1 MRKYLI
7 IILTL
12 ILSTSLCAQKKLTLD
27 EAVSIA
33 LQRNSNLIKTAN
45 SIEIDRSQL
54 KSAWGDLLPDF
65 GLNGSWGWSR
75 NVDDVGTIIFQGQEV
90 ETGTFSNDVRTY
102 SLSAGGGVTLFNGLA
117 NYKRIGQSE
126 DDLDAAEYNFEKV
139 KQDIVLSTI
148 ELYYEVLKAKS
159 LLKVGE
165 DNLEFNKKLYETIE
179 ERNKL
184 GVIAIADVY
193 TQQVQLGNAQLT
205 VIQAENAV
213 QIVTSNL
220 LNYLALDVLEE
231 YDFENPFGSIVQP
244 DTETLMN
251 EFSDLGTMVNE
262 ALTNRFDYKSQKSNV
277 SSAEKGVGIS
287 YGGLFPSISGTYGYR
302 TTVNRTSDLFDQ
314 RTWSVGL
321 SFNFPIFANFNI
333 DHQIQ
338 FAQVQE
344 KNAYEDL
351 AALERLIKIEVKQ
364 GYLNLQASKKAL
376 EVSINNVQA
385 AGENRRVNTE
395 RYNLGSGTILDV
407 LQADKDYTNAL
418 NNRIESTYKF
428 LIDYDDLKNKL
439 GKLDYKNYE

>member
-7 IILTL
+7 IIFTL
-12 ILSTSLCAQKKLTLD
+12 ILSTTLCAQKKLTLD

-33 LQRNSNLIKTAN
+33 LQRNSNLIKTTN

-54 KSAWGDLLPDF
+54 KSAWGDLFPDL
-65 GLNGSWGWSR
+65 GVSGSWGWSKYI
-75 NVDDVGTIIFQGQEV
+75 DDRGSRFIQGQEFQ
-90 ETGTFSNDVRTY
+90 TGSISNEVRSY

-117 NYKRIGQSE
+117 NYKSIGQSE
-126 DDLDAAEYNFEKV
+126 DDLDAAEYNLEKV

-193 TQQVQLGNAQLT
+193 TQQVQLGNAQLS
-205 VIQAENAV
+205 VIQAENTL
-213 QIVTSNL
+213 QLVTSNL
-220 LNYLALDVLEE
+220 LNYLALDVLED

-244 DTETLMN
+244 DSESLLN
-251 EFSDLGTMVNE
+251 EFADLGTMVNE
-262 ALTNRFDYKSQKSNV
+262 ALTNRFDYKSQKSSV

-287 YGGLFPSISGTYGYR
+287 YGGLFPSISGNYGFS
-302 TTVNRTSDLFDQ
+302 TGVNRTSDLFDQ

-333 DHQIQ
+333 ENQIQ
-338 FAQVQE
+338 IAKVQE

-385 AGENRRVNTE
+385 AGETE
-395 RYNLGSGTILDV
+395 
-407 LQADKDYTNAL
+407 
-418 NNRIESTYKF
+418 E
-428 LIDYDDLKNKL
+428 LIQNDII
-439 GKLDYKNYE
+439 

>member
-1 MRKYLI
+1 M
-7 IILTL
+7 
-12 ILSTSLCAQKKLTLD
+12 ILSTTLCAQKKLTLD

-54 KSAWGDLLPDF
+54 KSAWGDLFPDL
-65 GLNGSWGWSR
+65 GVSGSWGWSKYIDER
-75 NVDDVGTIIFQGQEV
+75 NSQIIQGLEFQ
-90 ETGTFSNDVRTY
+90 TGSTSNEFRSY

-126 DDLDAAEYNFEKV
+126 DDLDAAEYNLEKV

-148 ELYYEVLKAKS
+148 ELYYEVLKSKS
-159 LLKVGE
+159 LLKVSE

-193 TQQVQLGNAQLT
+193 TQQVQLGNAQLS
-205 VIQAENAV
+205 VIQAENTL
-213 QIVTSNL
+213 QLVTSNL
-220 LNYLALDVLEE
+220 LNYLALDVLED

-244 DTETLMN
+244 DSEALMN

-262 ALTNRFDYKSQKSNV
+262 ALTNRFDYKSQKSSV

-287 YGGLFPSISGTYGYR
+287 YGGLFPSISGNYGFS
-302 TTVNRTSDLFDQ
+302 TGVNKTSDLFDQ

-333 DHQIQ
+333 ENQIQ
-338 FAQVQE
+338 IAKVQE

-364 GYLNLQASKKAL
+364 GYLNLQASRKAL
-376 EVSINNVQA
+376 EVSVKNVQA

-407 LQADKDYTNAL
+407 LQADKDYTNAQ

>member
-7 IILTL
+7 IIFTL
-12 ILSTSLCAQKKLTLD
+12 ILSTTLCAQKKLTLD

-54 KSAWGDLLPDF
+54 KSAWGDLFPDL
-65 GLNGSWGWSR
+65 GVSGSWGWSKYI
-75 NVDDVGTIIFQGQEV
+75 DDRGSRFIQGQEFQ
-90 ETGTFSNDVRTY
+90 TGSISNEVRSY
-102 SLSAGGGVTLFNGLA
+102 SLSAGGNVTLFNGLA
-117 NYKRIGQSE
+117 NYKSIGQSE
-126 DDLDAAEYNFEKV
+126 DDLDAAEYNLEKV
-139 KQDIVLSTI
+139 KQDIVLSAI

-193 TQQVQLGNAQLT
+193 TQQVQLGNAQLS
-205 VIQAENAV
+205 VIQAENTL
-213 QIVTSNL
+213 QLVTSNL
-220 LNYLALDVLEE
+220 LNYLALDVLED
-231 YDFENPFGSIVQP
+231 YDFENPFGSTVQP
-244 DTETLMN
+244 DSESLLN
-251 EFSDLGTMVNE
+251 EFADLGTMVNE
-262 ALTNRFDYKSQKSNV
+262 ALTNRFDYKSQKSSV

-287 YGGLFPSISGTYGYR
+287 YGGLFPRISGNYGFS
-302 TTVNRTSDLFDQ
+302 TGVNRTSDLFDQ

-321 SFNFPIFANFNI
+321 SFSFPIFANFNI
-333 DHQIQ
+333 DNQIQ
-338 FAQVQE
+338 IAKVQE

-376 EVSINNVQA
+376 EVSVKNVQA

>member
-7 IILTL
+7 IIFTL
-12 ILSTSLCAQKKLTLD
+12 ILSTTLCAQKKLTLD

-54 KSAWGDLLPDF
+54 KSAWGDLFPDL
-65 GLNGSWGWSR
+65 GVSGSWGWSKYI
-75 NVDDVGTIIFQGQEV
+75 DDRGSRFIQGQEFQ
-90 ETGTFSNDVRTY
+90 TGSISNEVRSY
-102 SLSAGGGVTLFNGLA
+102 SLSAGGNVTLFNGLA
-117 NYKRIGQSE
+117 NYKSIGQSE
-126 DDLDAAEYNFEKV
+126 DDLDAAEYNLEKV
-139 KQDIVLSTI
+139 KQDIVLSAI

-193 TQQVQLGNAQLT
+193 TQQVQLGNAQLS
-205 VIQAENAV
+205 VIQAENTL
-213 QIVTSNL
+213 QLVTSNL
-220 LNYLALDVLEE
+220 LNYLALDVLED

-244 DTETLMN
+244 DSESLLN
-251 EFSDLGTMVNE
+251 EFADLGTMVNE
-262 ALTNRFDYKSQKSNV
+262 ALTNRFDYKSQKSSV

-287 YGGLFPSISGTYGYR
+287 YGGLFPRISGNYGFS
-302 TTVNRTSDLFDQ
+302 TGVNRTSDLFDQ

-321 SFNFPIFANFNI
+321 SFSFPIFANFNI
-333 DHQIQ
+333 DNQIQ
-338 FAQVQE
+338 IAKVQE

-376 EVSINNVQA
+376 EVSVKNVQA